1 ANSDN
6 ATNPNAEPGTWQG
19 VGAWQNLNTKTQTP
33 EQGEGAEQGGNTGD
47 EFDRPAPLPPFTPDQ
62 IKQMEENEF
71 QYIVAT
77 KNLAEATA
85 KYRGVFGRKKN
96 QEAFD
101 NATQEYSEIRNQH
114 INDKIESYKREIL
127 AKNPEMTQEELEL
140 AANIQVDI
148 LFTKAENLKNLEI
161 CEHIDG
167 RADGLGRASKF
178 VRKWGAFWDKH
189 PKMKI
194 AVGVSAAVGVG
205 VATGGLGLAGVPAVL
220 SAMGVA
226 GAQSAIWSRSGSKN
240 SRFKI
245 EHDTLAS
252 IFESYDT
259 ADEADDRYRS
269 FSQRAAEL
277 IGSGEFTNNHS
288 AFIQAIGEI
297 IDEKTTVSA
306 DLEHNANFKKTR
318 NGIITSAAIAGA
330 VSGAMQFLQT
340 DVGQQLVEKARD
352 WFMPGSGIDAGV
364 NAGAMAPAD
373 TTVDLINHVPPV
385 SEIPNLDALA
395 NLNLHTPVTPGI
407 GTIEFLGNAGFD
419 SAQINTILS
428 NSAFAQKAL
437 ETGFGYSM
445 DTLGG
450 VGINLG
456 TPAGAEMI
464 KFASTLI

>member
-1 ANSDN
+1 
-6 ATNPNAEPGTWQG
+6 
-19 VGAWQNLNTKTQTP
+19 
-33 EQGEGAEQGGNTGD
+33 
-47 EFDRPAPLPPFTPDQ
+47 
-62 IKQMEENEF
+62 
-71 QYIVAT
+71 
-77 KNLAEATA
+77 
-85 KYRGVFGRKKN
+85 
-96 QEAFD
+96 
-101 NATQEYSEIRNQH
+101 
-114 INDKIESYKREIL
+114 
-127 AKNPEMTQEELEL
+127 
-140 AANIQVDI
+140 
-148 LFTKAENLKNLEI
+148 
-161 CEHIDG
+161 
-167 RADGLGRASKF
+167 
-178 VRKWGAFWDKH
+178 
-189 PKMKI
+189 
-194 AVGVSAAVGVG
+194 
-205 VATGGLGLAGVPAVL
+205 
-220 SAMGVA
+220 MGVA

-330 VSGAMQFLQT
+330 VSGAMQFLHT
-340 DVGQQLVEKARD
+340 DTGQQLVERAKD
-352 WFMPGSGIDAGV
+352 WFSGGTGGEAGLAV
-364 NAGAMAPAD
+364 PN
-373 TTVDLINHVPPV
+373 TSVDLTSHVTNIPSLESLASLDIHTTIN
-385 SEIPNLDALA
+385 
-395 NLNLHTPVTPGI
+395 PGM
-407 GTIEFLGNAGFD
+407 GTMEFLGNAGFTPD
-419 SAQINTILS
+419 QISTILNNPS
-428 NSAFAQKAL
+428 FAQKAL